1 MGDDT
6 GAPRVAPGS
15 PAVSLI
21 EATVAQRPLLERLL
35 QLYLHD
41 FSERVPRD
49 MPWGEVD
56 EGGLFAY
63 PPTLDPYWREPG
75 HVLLLIRGEGRVA
88 GFVLLNRRSVLDHP
102 VDRAVAEFFVLRK
115 HRRAGVGTRAAHLAF
130 RRYPGWWEAAV
141 HRYNPDALPFWR
153 AAVHALPATRI
164 EEHPGDGRR
173 WSGTVLRFEVAS
185 AS

>member
-1 MGDDT
+1 MTPAHLGWPPA
-6 GAPRVAPGS
+6 APRYPWF
-15 PAVSLI
+15 

-41 FSERVPRD
+41 FSKRAPRD

-56 EGGLFAY
+56 EDGLFAY
-63 PPTLDPYWREPG
+63 TPTLDPYWREPG
-75 HVLLLIRGEGRVA
+75 HAPLLIRDDGRVA

-115 HRRAGVGTRAAHLAF
+115 HRRAGVGTHAAHLAF
-130 RRYPGWWEAAV
+130 RRYPGWWEAAM

-153 AAVHALPATRI
+153 SAVHALPATRV
-164 EEHPGDGRR
+164 EEHLGDGRR